1 MAEYTPKNRRR
12 AKINAENSRGRL
24 LLHIGCAPDATI
36 PWPELIDENYETTG
50 YFYGG
55 NIHPREEYDRRSD
68 SLEKLA
74 REYDTRYIL
83 EEYRPETWFEAV
95 RGLEKEPERGARC
108 VKCFETQLKS
118 AAKYAK
124 ENGYTHLCT
133 TLTISPHKD
142 AKLIN
147 DIGAAEAERQGLI
160 WVEKIW
166 RKKDGFKRSVA
177 KSRELGLYR
186 QNYCGCTFSEHPG
199 EKKKEE

>member
-1 MAEYTPKNRRR
+1 M
-12 AKINAENSRGRL
+12 NAEKSRGRL
-24 LLHIGCAPDATI
+24 LLHICCAPDATI
-36 PWPELIDENYETTG
+36 PWPELIEEKYETTG

-55 NIHPREEYDRRSD
+55 NIHPREEYDRRTD

-186 QNYCGCTFSEHPG
+186 QNYCGCTFSENPG